1 MYLNKLY
8 FYFSTLHI
16 ASLESLRPPLCICCA
31 GTNTA
36 HEVSVDLP
44 IVQQQSEIEDH
55 QGSHA
60 DHKVR
65 MLLHPL
71 LLTTNL
77 SVVGSPFQY
86 SRSTML
92 LLVVGAGAG
101 AGALPCFNLTRT
113 KQGLISACDGGKMHV

>member
-1 MYLNKLY
+1 MYMSRSACTNICVTVDVSQQAILLLFN
-8 FYFSTLHI
+8 S
-16 ASLESLRPPLCICCA
+16 CCA

-77 SVVGSPFQY
+77 SVVGSPFPY

-92 LLVVGAGAG
+92 LLVMVMVLVLVRCRA
-101 AGALPCFNLTRT
+101 T
-113 KQGLISACDGGKMHV
+113 ISRVQSKA